1 MKTLMMSA
9 TCALS
14 LVLTLPA
21 SARAD
26 EPTAVDHL
34 VAAAQI
40 VRVDALEVRQM
51 LGERDASLIAVLQQV
66 DVLNAR
72 ATALMSAMTGPAMTA
87 ATLTPVQ
94 TDALERARAATG
106 AMLALITN
114 KAVILSDVDSAPA
127 KRRLL
132 RDKADGVA
140 RRAALIEQQ
149 MARLRS

>member
-1 MKTLMMSA
+1 MRCLMIPA
-9 TCALS
+9 TCALG
-14 LVLTLPA
+14 LILTVSA

-26 EPTAVDHL
+26 VPTAVDQL

-51 LGERDASLIAVLQQV
+51 LGERDANLIAVLQQV

-72 ATALMSAMTGPAMTA
+72 AAALMSAMAGPGVA
-87 ATLTPVQ
+87 ATTLTPTQ
-94 TDALERARAATG
+94 TAALERARSATG
-106 AMLALITN
+106 AMLALISN
-114 KAVILSDVDSAPA
+114 KAAILADVEKAPA

-140 RRAALIEQQ
+140 RRAALVEQQ
-149 MARLRS
+149 MAHLGS

>member
-1 MKTLMMSA
+1 MSHLMISA

-14 LVLTLPA
+14 LVLTVP
-21 SARAD
+21 SPARAD
-26 EPTAVDHL
+26 APTAVDHL

-51 LGERDASLIAVLQQV
+51 LGERDANLIAVLQQV

-72 ATALMSAMTGPAMTA
+72 ATALLSAMRGPGVTA

-94 TDALERARAATG
+94 TETLERARAAAG

-114 KAVILSDVDSAPA
+114 KAAILSDVDGAPA

-149 MARLRS
+149 MARLRI

>member
-1 MKTLMMSA
+1 MRHLMISA

-14 LVLTLPA
+14 LVLTVPS

-26 EPTAVDHL
+26 VPTAVDHL

-51 LGERDASLIAVLQQV
+51 LGERDANLIAVLQQV

-72 ATALMSAMTGPAMTA
+72 ATALMSAMTGPGITA
-87 ATLTPVQ
+87 TTLTSRQ
-94 TDALERARAATG
+94 SAALERARAVTG

-114 KAVILSDVDSAPA
+114 KAAILSDVDSAPA